1 MKLIS
6 VVLLVS
12 MISACGDGLVLVQ
25 RPKDGVDGKNG
36 HNAAFDVAVPLVGV
50 CSNGGSILN
59 AGTDLDD
66 NLILDLSEVTV
77 SIITCNGTNGVNG
90 TNGID
95 GVSPAMPA
103 LMPVAILNPCGD
115 APSIYDEVFLK
126 LADGT
131 VLASYSDNTSG
142 MNTRFTKL
150 IAGTY
155 GTTDGDN
162 CVFTIDAS
170 GNITSQ
176 NKNY

>member
-1 MKLIS
+1 MKTIS
-6 VVLLVS
+6 IVLLALLVS
-12 MISACGDGLVLVQ
+12 ACGNGISLVQ
-25 RPKDGVDGKNG
+25 LPKDGIDGKNG
-36 HNAAFDVAVPLVGV
+36 HNAAFSVAIPLVGV

-59 AGTDLDD
+59 AGTDLND

-77 SIITCNGTNGVNG
+77 SIITCNGTNG

-131 VLASYSDNTSG
+131 VLASYSDNASG